1 MTRNRSLPRPATV
14 LAMLALF
21 VALGGSANAAGLIG
35 SSKLKSGAVTTS
47 KLANG
52 AVTTAK
58 LRTAAVD
65 ATRLKNG
72 AVTSAKIA
80 SGAVGG
86 SQIAAGAIT
95 AAKLAPGV
103 AVAGP
108 GRIISISKT
117 MTAPVFNVP
126 LASSPGFFTLT
137 ANCTAPDTITYLVTN
152 TSSSLMVARL
162 LVGVNEDFPVLN
174 PGQALTFSHSAGA
187 NEVDMTFGNA
197 VGGHVATVHGF
208 DSAGPTCEVYA
219 QGLTTG

>member
-58 LRTAAVD
+58 LRAA
-65 ATRLKNG
+65 

-137 ANCTAPDTITYLVTN
+137 ANCTAPDTITYLVKN

-162 LVGVNEDFPVLN
+162 LVGGTETFPVLN